1 MKLLAL
7 AVTLAGTV
15 ALAGCDKH
23 SSEARAAG
31 SAGAEGA
38 AALAA
43 TPVEGAVKVVHDDKA
58 HASAGQK
65 TASASAGAGEQ
76 EGGSCGDAM
85 AEGSCG
91 GKEGDPAGGCNQWD
105 EAASEVAKRPVPAD
119 ASWKTIAVSGMT
131 CGGCER
137 RVIAKL
143 GALEGV
149 LAVEADA
156 ELGQVRVATARGVDL
171 RQAAVDRINELG
183 YKAQ

>member
-31 SAGAEGA
+31 SPGIEGAEGA

-43 TPVEGAVKVVHDDKA
+43 TPVEGAVKVVHEDR
-58 HASAGQK
+58 
-65 TASASAGAGEQ
+65 TPASAGAKTAEAS

-91 GKEGDPAGGCNQWD
+91 GAKEGEESAGGCNQWD
-105 EAASEVAKRPVPAD
+105 EAASEVAKRPIPAD
-119 ASWKTIAVSGMT
+119 ADWKTIAVSGMT

-143 GALEGV
+143 GALDGV